1 MAASYSHLSP
11 SGSNYSVCKATQEY
25 ASDTVCDSI
34 VLVISCLSLLLYDSG
49 GGMGDFSL
57 STNEG
62 EDGEDVEG
70 PLYLRGGEGAGIY
83 LVSRLV

>member
-1 MAASYSHLSP
+1 MAASYSQLFP
-11 SGSNYSVCKATQEY
+11 SGSNYSVYKTTQEC
-25 ASDTVCDSI
+25 ASDPVCDSI
-34 VLVISCLSLLLYDSG
+34 VLIISLILLIYDSG

-57 STNEG
+57 STNKG

-70 PLYLRGGEGAGIY
+70 PLYLRGGEGTGIY